1 MHKVYKKNT
10 TKLKIGGNITGFK
23 TNNSLRPKLLKPHGL
38 SAESASYNLG
48 LAPGLI
54 RGGNKSIYKRSKRKN
69 KNKNKREK
77 TKRKLKYK
85 R

>member
-10 TKLKIGGNITGFK
+10 TKLKIGGDITGFK
-23 TNNSLRPKLLKPHGL
+23 TNNSLTPKLLKPHEL

-54 RGGNKSIYKRSKRKN
+54 RGGNNSTYKKSKRKN
-69 KNKNKREK
+69 KNKNKRKK